1 MALEIPTHN
10 YRPGD
15 RLRVLTNRPDDARL
29 AAGDEVT
36 FSHQAET
43 RGVGGLPDLVVR
55 DGAGTHWMVN
65 QTHLA
70 WLPLDSGTTT
80 FVTKDSGLREEFDTG
95 SRRDSRE
102 GKGRYDLL
110 PPEAVRRLAQ
120 LYERGAAKYGDRNWE
135 KGQPVSR
142 YLDSLLRHVF
152 AYLEGE
158 RTEDHLAAAAWNA
171 FSAITTEERAATGAL
186 PAELSDLRPVA

>member
-1 MALEIPTHN
+1 VPDQSDLDDDSLILEITTP
-10 YRPGD
+10 P
-15 RLRVLTNRPDDARL
+15 PSPF
-29 AAGDEVT
+29 VT
-36 FSHQAET
+36 
-43 RGVGGLPDLVVR
+43 V
-55 DGAGTHWMVN
+55 
-65 QTHLA
+65 
-70 WLPLDSGTTT
+70 DSGQ
-80 FVTKDSGLREEFDTG
+80 REEFQTG

-142 YLDSLLRHVF
+142 YLDSLLRHVY

-158 RTEDHLAAAAWNA
+158 STEDHLAAAAWNA
-171 FSAITTEERAATGAL
+171 FSAMTTEERARAGTL
-186 PAELSDLRPVA
+186 PAELNDLRPAA